1 MTRIIHNQRT
11 LTLLRLYNLL
21 TFRIS
26 VTSGSFHAL
35 VGIPH
40 HLFYIKSREL
50 RLQMVGDI
58 VGIGHMEIVVAI
70 VSHEHQYV
78 LPSTHILV
86 LCIVDGFV
94 NDVLRICNRIDSE
107 SPDTDVWN
115 AKVQEVVTERLII
128 VEKTNKVVAY
138 ETLHLIL

>member
-1 MTRIIHNQRT
+1 
-11 LTLLRLYNLL
+11 
-21 TFRIS
+21 
-26 VTSGSFHAL
+26 
-35 VGIPH
+35 
-40 HLFYIKSREL
+40 
-50 RLQMVGDI
+50 MVGDI
-58 VGIGHMEIVVAI
+58 VGISHMEIVVTI

-86 LCIVDGFV
+86 LCIVDGFI
-94 NDVLRICNRIDSE
+94 NDILRICNRIDSE
-107 SPDTDVWN
+107 SPDTNVWN